1 MKIKVLASG
10 SKGNCSLIETNS
22 TRFLIDIGITY
33 QRLKKELE
41 KMNLTIEDIDALLL
55 THAHNDHTSGLKVL
69 LKHTSFKIY
78 TNDDMQKELNTPI
91 DIERIETYSEEF
103 SLNNTKITVF
113 KTSHDAKGSVGFV
126 IEDNNNSLVYI
137 TDTGYINKRK
147 FNLLTN
153 KDIYYIES
161 NHDEKMLMDGPYPYY
176 LKQRIISDEGHLSN
190 TKTANYLKE
199 FIGPNTK
206 YIILAHLSE
215 HNNKESLAKE
225 ATEEVINSICY
236 NPMVFIA
243 KQNEALEEI
252 EVLPNNDKV
261 NMCR

>member
-10 SKGNCSLIETNS
+10 SKGNCSLIETAS

-41 KMNLTIEDIDALLL
+41 KMNLNLDDIDALLL

-69 LKHTSFKIY
+69 LKHTNFKIY
-78 TNDDMQKELNTPI
+78 ANKDIIKELTVDI
-91 DIERIETYSEEF
+91 DKERIELYDSIMH
-103 SLNNTKITVF
+103 LNSTELTIF
-113 KTSHDAKGSVGFV
+113 KTSHDAKGSVGFL
-126 IEDNNNSLVYI
+126 IIDDGSSLVYI
-137 TDTGYINKRK
+137 TDTGYLNRK
-147 FNLLTN
+147 YFKLLTN
-153 KDIYYIES
+153 RNIYYIES

-176 LKQRIISDEGHLSN
+176 LKQRILSDEGHLSN
-190 TKTANYLKE
+190 EITSKYLKKLV
-199 FIGPNTK
+199 GDSTK

-215 HNNKESLAKE
+215 HNNKEELAYTTTRVALQDRSDIKIL
-225 ATEEVINSICY
+225 V
-236 NPMVFIA
+236 A

-252 EVLPNNDKV
+252 EVIYDKV

>member
-10 SKGNCSLIETNS
+10 SKGNCSLIETAS
-22 TRFLIDIGITY
+22 ARFLIDIGITY
-33 QRLKKELE
+33 QRLNKELE

-69 LKHTSFKIY
+69 LKHSNFKIY
-78 TNDDMQKELNTPI
+78 TNDEMRKELTTPI
-91 DIERIETYSEEF
+91 DIERIEIYNEEVII
-103 SLNNTKITVF
+103 NNTKITVF

-126 IEDNNNSLVYI
+126 IEEGETSLVYI

-147 FNLLTN
+147 FNLLKN
-153 KDIYYIES
+153 RNIYYIES

-190 TKTANYLKE
+190 SKTAKYLKE
-199 FIGPNTK
+199 FIGSNTK

-225 ATEEVINSICY
+225 ATEEVIKTLAFTPLVY
-236 NPMVFIA
+236 IA

-252 EVLPNNDKV
+252 EVSSNNDKV

>member
-10 SKGNCSLIETNS
+10 SKGNCSLIETAS

-41 KMNLTIEDIDALLL
+41 KMNLNLDDIDALLL

-69 LKHTSFKIY
+69 LKHTTFKIY
-78 TNDDMQKELNTPI
+78 TNKDIIKELTQDI
-91 DIERIETYSEEF
+91 DKERIELYDSIMH
-103 SLNNTKITVF
+103 LNNTELTIF
-113 KTSHDAKGSVGFV
+113 KTSHDAKGSVGFL
-126 IEDNNNSLVYI
+126 ITDDKSSLVYI
-137 TDTGYINKRK
+137 TDTGYLNRK
-147 FNLLTN
+147 YFPLLTN
-153 KDIYYIES
+153 KNIYYIES

-190 TKTANYLKE
+190 DRTAKYLKKLV
-199 FIGPNTK
+199 GDATK

-215 HNNKESLAKE
+215 HNNKEEIAYNTSRE
-225 ATEEVINSICY
+225 ALKDREDIKIV
-236 NPMVFIA
+236 VA

-252 EVLPNNDKV
+252 EVIYDKIDL
-261 NMCR
+261 CR

>member
-10 SKGNCSLIETNS
+10 SKGNCSLIETKS

-41 KMNLTIEDIDALLL
+41 KIALSLDDIDALLL

-69 LKHTSFKIY
+69 LKHSNFKIY
-78 TNDDMQKELNTPI
+78 ANKEIIKELTT
-91 DIERIETYSEEF
+91 DINKDRIELYSPLIY
-103 SLNNTKITVF
+103 LNNTELTIF
-113 KTSHDAKGSVGFV
+113 KTSHDAKGSVGFL
-126 IEDNNNSLVYI
+126 ITEETSLVYI
-137 TDTGYINKRK
+137 TDTGYLNRK
-147 FNLLTN
+147 YFPLLTN
-153 KDIYYIES
+153 KNIYYIES

-190 TKTANYLKE
+190 DTTAKYLKKLV
-199 FIGPNTK
+199 GDATK

-215 HNNKESLAKE
+215 HNNKEEIAYNTSRE
-225 ATEEVINSICY
+225 ALKDREDIKIV
-236 NPMVFIA
+236 VA

-252 EVLPNNDKV
+252 EVIYDKV

>member
-10 SKGNCSLIETNS
+10 SKGNCSLIETAS

-41 KMNLTIEDIDALLL
+41 KMNLTVDDIDALLL

-69 LKHTSFKIY
+69 LKHTNFKIY
-78 TNDDMQKELNTPI
+78 ANKEIIKELTVDI
-91 DIERIETYSEEF
+91 DKERIELYDNLMHLKSTE
-103 SLNNTKITVF
+103 LTIF
-113 KTSHDAKGSVGFV
+113 KTSHDAKGSVGFLV
-126 IEDNNNSLVYI
+126 TEDNNSLVYI
-137 TDTGYINKRK
+137 TDTGYLNRKYFPLLKNK
-147 FNLLTN
+147 N
-153 KDIYYIES
+153 IYYIES

-176 LKQRIISDEGHLSN
+176 LKQRILSDEGHLSN
-190 TKTANYLKE
+190 ETTAKYLKKLV
-199 FIGPNTK
+199 GDATK

-215 HNNKESLAKE
+215 HNNKEELAYE
-225 ATEEVINSICY
+225 ASRVALQDRSDIKII
-236 NPMVFIA
+236 VA

-252 EVLPNNDKV
+252 EVIYDKV